1 MDHIRRYLI
10 QITYTKHI
18 LLLVELVLIS
28 FYAPLVDL
36 VGSKVEASRLCQ
48 GYLEFHND
56 LVHAIQHPDIE
67 LAEYS

>member
-1 MDHIRRYLI
+1 M
-10 QITYTKHI
+10 
-18 LLLVELVLIS
+18 
-28 FYAPLVDL
+28 DL

>member
-1 MDHIRRYLI
+1 M
-10 QITYTKHI
+10 
-18 LLLVELVLIS
+18 
-28 FYAPLVDL
+28 DL

-56 LVHAIQHPDIE
+56 LVHAIHPEDIK